1 MDSPK
6 RRGSW
11 NKWDR
16 LERSR
21 RYDRSYWRRFHN
33 PGFEPTTLAGRFSR
47 IDPSCRIDHA
57 GVHFRPCP
65 VPSPER
71 LRGACAAD
79 VERRRL
85 TPVCRGSKCR
95 LHRFGWF
102 SSHTTASQRRSHPFA
117 IISVPTPDHVTRDSS
132 RCIDQGRRQRCSVR
146 EGGSLLRPG

>member
-1 MDSPK
+1 MQLKVRLDSVFAIPDSNQQLSPV
-6 RRGSW
+6 G
-11 NKWDR
+11 
-16 LERSR
+16 
-21 RYDRSYWRRFHN
+21 
-33 PGFEPTTLAGRFSR
+33 SR

-79 VERRRL
+79 GVRRRL

-117 IISVPTPDHVTRDSS
+117 VVPCPPLITSREIRRGASTRVDVN
-132 RCIDQGRRQRCSVR
+132 GAVPW

>member
-6 RRGSW
+6 RREVGS
-11 NKWDR
+11 NKRDQ
-16 LERSR
+16 LERSQKYGVFAIR
-21 RYDRSYWRRFHN
+21 DSN
-33 PGFEPTTLAGRFSR
+33 QQLSPVGSR

-71 LRGACAAD
+71 LRGACATDA
-79 VERRRL
+79 ERRRL

-117 IISVPTPDHVTRDSS
+117 VIPCPPLITSREIRRGASTRVDVNV
-132 RCIDQGRRQRCSVR
+132 RCR
-146 EGGSLLRPG
+146 EGGSSLRPG